1 MVLRLNMHRWLL
13 VFALSAFGNSSFA
26 QVQIVSAEES
36 RLPEGQVLATRAI
49 TRGPGISL
57 SSGQEVQAS
66 SFPLNIK
73 FEPRG
78 GVALDVASLKVEY
91 LKQPIV
97 DVTERVRVGIRGDSI
112 DAPCV
117 RLLVASLDLQNR
129 GRDERTSWLDTENP
143 SKINM

>member
-1 MVLRLNMHRWLL
+1 MVLRLNMRRWLL

-66 SFPLNIK
+66 SFPLTIK
-73 FEPRG
+73 FELRG

-97 DVTERVRVGIRGDSI
+97 DVTERVRVGMRGDSI
-112 DAPCV
+112 D
-117 RLLVASLDLQNR
+117 VAQATLPIGLHRFRVSIKDR
-129 GRDERTSWLDTENP
+129 DGRVGATLIQIIAR
-143 SKINM
+143 